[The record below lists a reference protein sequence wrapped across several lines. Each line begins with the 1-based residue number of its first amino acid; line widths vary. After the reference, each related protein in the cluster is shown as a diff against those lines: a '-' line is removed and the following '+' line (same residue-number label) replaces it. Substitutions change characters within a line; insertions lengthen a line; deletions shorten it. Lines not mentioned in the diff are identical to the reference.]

1 MHGGGNVLVLLLFVA
16 GFLLRDRDYAP
27 QLSQMAWSVAFSFSH
42 WSFMSA
48 IRGETTTV
56 CRGAMVRES
65 LMSGGYWDRD
75 GESGPGPQA
84 NIG

>member
-1 MHGGGNVLVLLLFVA
+1 
-16 GFLLRDRDYAP
+16 
-27 QLSQMAWSVAFSFSH
+27 
-42 WSFMSA
+42 MSA